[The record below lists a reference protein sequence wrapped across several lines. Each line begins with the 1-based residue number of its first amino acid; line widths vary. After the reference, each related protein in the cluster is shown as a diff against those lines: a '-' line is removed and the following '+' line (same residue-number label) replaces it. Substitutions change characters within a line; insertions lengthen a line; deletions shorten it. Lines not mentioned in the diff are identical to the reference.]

1 MSWYVV
7 SRALTVP
14 VAAAAAAGSAAL
26 APARVVLSEI
36 RWGTAL
42 HLMRRRGASSYRR
55 ASSSSSS
62 AVPRPPS
69 SGASSRGP
77 KDWGWKPR
85 AVPAAVAEELVSLH
99 NKDPNKWSADTLSRK
114 YGYDRRFVEAV
125 LELAA
130 AEPAMR
136 AQVGE
141 KQWNELVE
149 PLARAWQEFE
159 ALVTARAGP
168 QHLVLGIPAPWE
180 EASKLR
186 SQHTGSREI
195 FYRPRAGERTD
206 AAEARAVREHF
217 GGKERITV
225 SVPVSEDTPSDD
237 SPSTTTSSAASLEV
251 TSQLP
256 EWCSTG
262 GDTIRVSK
270 PRVPF
275 VFVDRDTSTSSVT
288 GKGSSASLQVVVRDT
303 DGVRRAPRP
312 EERKFALAMFGYG
325 ESQKARYYRRRFR
338 RVQVSLEGPS
348 QDAQGHPSA
357 PSAPQP

>member
-14 VAAAAAAGSAAL
+14 AAAAAAAGSAAL
-26 APARVVLSEI
+26 APARAVLSET
-36 RWGTAL
+36 RLGAAL
-42 HLMRRRGASSYRR
+42 DLMRRRGANSYRS

-62 AVPRPPS
+62 AVPRPPN
-69 SGASSRGP
+69 SGASSRRP

-85 AVPAAVAEELVSLH
+85 AVPAAVAEELVNLH
-99 NKDPNKWSADTLSRK
+99 NKDPNQWSADTLSRK

-141 KQWNELVE
+141 KQWNEL
-149 PLARAWQEFE
+149 ARAWQEFE
-159 ALVTARAGP
+159 ALVRARAGP

-186 SQHTGSREI
+186 SQHMGPREI
-195 FYRPRAGERTD
+195 FYRPRPGERTD

-225 SVPVSEDTPSDD
+225 SVPVSGDTPSDD
-237 SPSTTTSSAASLEV
+237 SPSTTTSSAASLEA

-262 GDTIRVSK
+262 GDTTRVSK

-288 GKGSSASLQVVVRDT
+288 GKGSSASLQVIVRDT

-312 EERKFALAMFGYG
+312 EERNFALAMFGYG
-325 ESQKARYYRRRFR
+325 ESQKARRYRRRFR

-348 QDAQGHPSA
+348 QDTQGHLSA